1 MKKRI
6 VTTTAVFEPGYPGEQ
21 AADRL
26 AGLRVE
32 ALDMAFDYWTEPGS
46 PFLGEEYRAWASGL
60 RERAEKN
67 GVPYTH
73 SHAPGEAGEN
83 PIVGRSIEAAG
94 ILGAR
99 YMVLHPVW
107 RVNGEIIEDAE
118 TFIRKNVSALE
129 PWLETAERAGVVILS
144 ENLLWGASKD
154 PRNIA
159 SLVREVNSPYFG
171 WCFDTGH
178 ANCFGIRPEI
188 LAECAV
194 VPQSLHMQDNQG
206 DGWDAHLIPGE
217 GTIDWDALIRTLREI
232 GYAGDCVLEAHHQSL
247 DAPDHARDAILTRL
261 LAAARILREK
271 MEA

>member
-1 MKKRI
+1 M
-6 VTTTAVFEPGYPGEQ
+6 
-21 AADRL
+21 
-26 AGLRVE
+26 
-32 ALDMAFDYWTEPGS
+32 
-46 PFLGEEYRAWASGL
+46 
-60 RERAEKN
+60 
-67 GVPYTH
+67 
-73 SHAPGEAGEN
+73 
-83 PIVGRSIEAAG
+83 
-94 ILGAR
+94 
-99 YMVLHPVW
+99 
-107 RVNGEIIEDAE
+107 
-118 TFIRKNVSALE
+118 
-129 PWLETAERAGVVILS
+129 ILS

>member
-1 MKKRI
+1 M
-6 VTTTAVFEPGYPGEQ
+6 
-21 AADRL
+21 
-26 AGLRVE
+26 
-32 ALDMAFDYWTEPGS
+32 
-46 PFLGEEYRAWASGL
+46 
-60 RERAEKN
+60 
-67 GVPYTH
+67 
-73 SHAPGEAGEN
+73 
-83 PIVGRSIEAAG
+83 
-94 ILGAR
+94 
-99 YMVLHPVW
+99 
-107 RVNGEIIEDAE
+107 
-118 TFIRKNVSALE
+118 
-129 PWLETAERAGVVILS
+129 
-144 ENLLWGASKD
+144 
-154 PRNIA
+154 
-159 SLVREVNSPYFG
+159 REVNSPYFG

-247 DAPDHARDAILTRL
+247 DVPDHARDAILTRL

>member
-1 MKKRI
+1 MKRI
-6 VTTTAVFEPGYPGEQ
+6 LSTIAAAVLAAALIIQMSGCSVTVRIYGKSIDALSDIDLGYGRVYLSQVMNALTTDDLQTVNDLGYH
-21 AADRL
+21 
-26 AGLRVE
+26 AGL
-32 ALDMAFDYWTEPGS
+32 
-46 PFLGEEYRAWASGL
+46 
-60 RERAEKN
+60 
-67 GVPYTH
+67 
-73 SHAPGEAGEN
+73 
-83 PIVGRSIEAAG
+83 
-94 ILGAR
+94 
-99 YMVLHPVW
+99 
-107 RVNGEIIEDAE
+107 EDAE